1 MINKN
6 YKIINNKFHSIIR
19 FIFFIRYLFLIFFV
33 AIVLFFTIPH
43 FFDFEKKKIIIHN
56 YLLDNYGLEIE
67 SFEKIK
73 YNSLPIPHLQ
83 INDLSANLYSN
94 QINLQTKRLLI
105 YPNFLSIYNFRNFHL
120 KKTKLENGILDL
132 NYSDLNTLSKN
143 ILKQKK
149 KIQIKNLDLEI
160 KDKNNQI
167 INLKGI
173 NYSNFGY
180 KKNNIHG
187 EVFKRK
193 FKIFFDKNLKNINF
207 KLLDT
212 GISAKLNILEN
223 NTDSKINGTL
233 KGKILQSTFK
243 INFSYDENAVIIKN
257 LFFRDKKLS
266 FNSNGYLK
274 FKPFFKTKLSTE
286 INDIDINILKNL
298 DIKNILN
305 SKDLI
310 KKINTEKKI
319 EYTAKKFK
327 KSIIKDLKIETNL
340 AYGRLN
346 IFKDFSTSAS
356 RTVCKSN
363 VNLFDEYPV
372 MFFNCTFN
380 SSNKKEFLKQLD
392 IKYKKKNE
400 YIKIKMTGNLN
411 ILNKKINFEKLEVN
425 NDYKATQEDLNFFKI
440 SFEEILFDGGFLKIF
455 DITKIK
461 KFIKEVT

>member
-6 YKIINNKFHSIIR
+6 YKIINNKFRSIIR

-33 AIVLFFTIPH
+33 AIVLFLTIPH
-43 FFDFEKKKIIIHN
+43 FFDFKKKEIIIQN
-56 YLLDNYGLEIE
+56 NLLDNYGLEIE
-67 SFEKIK
+67 SYDKIK

-83 INDLSANLYSN
+83 INDLSANFYSDR
-94 QINLQTKRLLI
+94 INLQIKRLLI
-105 YPNFLSIYNFRNFHL
+105 YPKFLSIYTFKNFHL
-120 KKTKLENGILDL
+120 KKVKLENGSLDL
-132 NYSDLNTLSKN
+132 NYADLNVFSKN
-143 ILKQKK
+143 IFKQKK
-149 KIQIKNLDLEI
+149 KIQIKNLDLKI
-160 KDKNNQI
+160 KEKNNQI

-193 FKIFFDKNLKNINF
+193 FKIYFHENLKNINF

-223 NTDSKINGTL
+223 NIDSKINGFL

-243 INFSYDENAVIIKN
+243 INFSYDENALMIKN

-266 FNSNGYLK
+266 FNSNGNLK

-298 DIKNILN
+298 DIRNILN

-310 KKINTEKKI
+310 KKINIEKKI
-319 EYTAKKFK
+319 EYIAKKFK

-346 IFKDFSTSAS
+346 ILKDISTSAS
-356 RTVCKSN
+356 NIVCKSN
-363 VNLFDEYPV
+363 VNLFEEYPV
-372 MFFNCTFN
+372 LYFNCIFN

-400 YIKIKMTGNLN
+400 YIEIKMAGNLN
-411 ILNKKINFEKLEVN
+411 ILNKRINFENLEVN
-425 NDYKATQEDLNFFKI
+425 NDYIANQEDLNFFKI
-440 SFEEILFDGGFLKIF
+440 SFEEILLDGGFLKIF
-455 DITKIK
+455 EITKIR
-461 KFIKEVT
+461 KFIKEFT

>member
-1 MINKN
+1 M
-6 YKIINNKFHSIIR
+6 
-19 FIFFIRYLFLIFFV
+19 
-33 AIVLFFTIPH
+33 
-43 FFDFEKKKIIIHN
+43 
-56 YLLDNYGLEIE
+56 
-67 SFEKIK
+67 
-73 YNSLPIPHLQ
+73 
-83 INDLSANLYSN
+83 
-94 QINLQTKRLLI
+94 
-105 YPNFLSIYNFRNFHL
+105 
-120 KKTKLENGILDL
+120 
-132 NYSDLNTLSKN
+132 
-143 ILKQKK
+143 
-149 KIQIKNLDLEI
+149 
-160 KDKNNQI
+160 
-167 INLKGI
+167 
-173 NYSNFGY
+173 
-180 KKNNIHG
+180 
-187 EVFKRK
+187 
-193 FKIFFDKNLKNINF
+193 
-207 KLLDT
+207 
-212 GISAKLNILEN
+212 
-223 NTDSKINGTL
+223 
-233 KGKILQSTFK
+233 
-243 INFSYDENAVIIKN
+243 
-257 LFFRDKKLS
+257 
-266 FNSNGYLK
+266 
-274 FKPFFKTKLSTE
+274 
-286 INDIDINILKNL
+286 KNL

-319 EYTAKKFK
+319 EYTAKKFN

-356 RTVCKSN
+356 RIVCKSN

-372 MFFNCTFN
+372 MYFNCTFN